1 MTKDKTKPSEL
12 IRSRLRALENKYLIA
27 DGLMVSAQ
35 NKSILEG
42 MLPSVEIDFD
52 ALMTECVML
61 ADGDALPGTDA
72 TKGSVMISKLE
83 FDSRVRDWLNEVGSG
98 SKPRVAVGRSNS
110 GKGIASQVFSPDD
123 QKPPACFDN
132 NCNESVSNI
141 LNILLAQPNHKLN
154 LNAKKGKL
162 KLRSLPL
169 LTN

>member
-1 MTKDKTKPSEL
+1 MTKDKSKPSEL
-12 IRSRLRALENKYLIA
+12 IRSRLRTLENKYLIA

-72 TKGSVMISKLE
+72 TKSSVMISKLE

-98 SKPRVAVGRSNS
+98 SKPQVAVGRSSS
-110 GKGIASQVFSPDD
+110 GKGVAS
-123 QKPPACFDN
+123 
-132 NCNESVSNI
+132 
-141 LNILLAQPNHKLN
+141 
-154 LNAKKGKL
+154 
-162 KLRSLPL
+162 
-169 LTN
+169 